1 MKTVVSIIL
10 ILVCLALPAVAAEFD
25 FVKVKGVDTAM
36 FRVGYS
42 DAGYFFYVVD
52 RTTGMC
58 FSTISEGHG
67 AGPSGIT
74 KIDCEPL
81 KKIEA
86 IKIYIE
92 TGKLK

>member
-36 FRVGYS
+36 FRTGYS
-42 DAGYFFYVVD
+42 DSGVFCYIVD

-58 FSTISEGHG
+58 FATISGGHG
-67 AGPSGIT
+67 PGGIT

-81 KKIEA
+81 KKIET
-86 IKIYIE
+86 IKTYME
-92 TGKLK
+92 TGKLP